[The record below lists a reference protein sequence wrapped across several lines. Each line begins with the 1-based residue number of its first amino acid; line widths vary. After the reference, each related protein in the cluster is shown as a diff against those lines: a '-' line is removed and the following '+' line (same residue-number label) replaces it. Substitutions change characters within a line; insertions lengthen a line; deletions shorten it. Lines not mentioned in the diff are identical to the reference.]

1 MQTFVLFGH
10 TAQPGYAGDFVA
22 LATVAARDIDSA
34 ARKLKG
40 TLPEKRRHP
49 DDVWFSPGKRTEPL
63 IRRFV
68 ASSLRGMTG
77 RRPESWDVNDHRR
90 RYSGFLLKRL
100 PRVR

>member
-10 TAQPGYAGDFVA
+10 TVQPGYAGDLVS
-22 LATVAARDIDSA
+22 LAVVTARDIDSA

-49 DDVWFSPGKRTEPL
+49 DDLWFYPGKRTEPV

-68 ASSLRGMTG
+68 ASSLMRMTG
-77 RRPESWDVNDHRR
+77 KRPASWDVSNHRN
-90 RYSGFLLKRL
+90 RYSGFLLRRL
-100 PRVR
+100 PVVR